1 MGTRKSHIQAPR
13 CLSPEARRFFLD
25 TVREYDL
32 AGDTAS
38 LTLLANAAWA
48 LHRLREAEA
57 VLRREGPTV
66 TDRFGQVKVHPCA
79 VRVDSENGNLNRALH
94 ELGLN
99 LSPDSGGCP

>member
-57 VLRREGPTV
+57 VLR
-66 TDRFGQVKVHPCA
+66 
-79 VRVDSENGNLNRALH
+79 VDSENGNLNRALH